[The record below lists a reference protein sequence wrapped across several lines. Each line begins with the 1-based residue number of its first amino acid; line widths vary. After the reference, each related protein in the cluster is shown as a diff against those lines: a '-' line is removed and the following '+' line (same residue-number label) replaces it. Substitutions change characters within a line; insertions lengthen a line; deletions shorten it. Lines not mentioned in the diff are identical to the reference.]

1 MAGKIAVS
9 LALFLGTVALGAWL
23 SHGGKPLNPLLLSLH
38 KLSALAAVVFA
49 VLAVLDWRKSAEMGL
64 LTLLLLILTGLLLAL
79 LFASGAF
86 LSSGKPLPGIFLLV
100 HQAATLAAAACA
112 AVLIWGPK

>member
-1 MAGKIAVS
+1 MFVKITVS
-9 LALFLGTVALGAWL
+9 LALFLSTIASGFWL
-23 SHGGKPLNPLLLSLH
+23 SHAGKPLNPLPLILH
-38 KLSALAAVVFA
+38 KLIALATAAVA
-49 VLAVLDWRKSAEMGL
+49 VLVVLGWRKSAEMGL

-86 LSSGKPLPGIFLLV
+86 LSAGKPLPGFFLLT
-100 HQAATLAAAACA
+100 HQFATLAAVVAA